1 MNISSITFLVILCIV
16 SFLTYVVCSYT
27 LDCDIKC
34 KINYKK
40 IENRKENILNY
51 KTNDVRHHN
60 DQFNFDQSKKT
71 KHKHKKKEKEQPLQN
86 SHLSS
91 KDYLHQLLWQV

>member
-1 MNISSITFLVILCIV
+1 MNISSATFIIILCLV
-16 SFLTYVVCSYT
+16 SFLTYVICSYT

-40 IENRKENILNY
+40 IENRKENVINY
-51 KTNDVRHHN
+51 NTNEHFENHSHHKH
-60 DQFNFDQSKKT
+60 KKHK
-71 KHKHKKKEKEQPLQN
+71 KHKHKEKENFQQPAQPS